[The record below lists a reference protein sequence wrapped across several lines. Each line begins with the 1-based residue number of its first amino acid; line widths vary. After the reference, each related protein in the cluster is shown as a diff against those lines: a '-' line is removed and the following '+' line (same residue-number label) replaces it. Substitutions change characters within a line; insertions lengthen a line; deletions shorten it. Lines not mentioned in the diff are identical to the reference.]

1 MVKEKAYAKINLFLN
16 VVAKRFDGFH
26 DLEMVMASL
35 ELHDVLEFR
44 KNTTN
49 DILITGDI
57 NMTDDYK
64 DNLVY
69 KVASFMQEEFNVFEG
84 VVINIKKN
92 IPVAAGLAGGS
103 ADAAATLRGL
113 NKLWKLNLSLDDM
126 AKLGLEFGSDIP
138 FCVYN
143 KLCIAK
149 GRGEEL
155 VFLNTKLNIPVLL
168 VNPFIKISTKDV
180 FAQVN
185 PDNIIEKKISNMTNA
200 IFNKNLDL
208 IIRELHNSLEEITFN
223 INPDI
228 RKLKNHIIDTGIKGV
243 LMSGSGSTIFAIE
256 GKKSKLQYSFDT
268 VRDDYYKI
276 ITKIR

>member
-35 ELHDVLEFR
+35 ELHDVLEF
-44 KNTTN
+44 KKHPDNEV
-49 DILITGDI
+49 LITGDTLI
-57 NMTDDYK
+57 TEDVK

-69 KVASFMQEEFNVFEG
+69 KIACFLKDEFNVNEG

-92 IPVAAGLAGGS
+92 IPIAAGLAGGS

-126 AKLGLEFGSDIP
+126 AKLGIEFGSDIP

-155 VFLNTKLNIPVLL
+155 VFLNQKLNIPVLI
-168 VNPFIKISTKDV
+168 VNPNIKISTKEV
-180 FAQVN
+180 FSQVN

-200 IFNKNLDL
+200 IFNKNFDL
-208 IIRELHNSLEEITFN
+208 ISRELHNSLEEITFKM
-223 INPDI
+223 NP
-228 RKLKNHIIDTGIKGV
+228 
-243 LMSGSGSTIFAIE
+243 
-256 GKKSKLQYSFDT
+256 
-268 VRDDYYKI
+268 
-276 ITKIR
+276 

>member
-44 KNTTN
+44 KNTT
-49 DILITGDI
+49 DEIVVISDLEITKDV
-57 NMTDDYK
+57 K

-69 KVASFMQEEFNVFEG
+69 QIAMFLKDEFEVKEG
-84 VVINIKKN
+84 VIININKN
-92 IPVAAGLAGGS
+92 IPIAAGLAGGS
-103 ADAAATLRGL
+103 ADAAATFRGL
-113 NKLWKLNLSLDDM
+113 NKFWKLNLTHDDM

-138 FCVYN
+138 FCIYN

-155 VFLNTKLNIPVLL
+155 VFLKTKLKIPVLL
-168 VNPFIKISTKDV
+168 VNPNILISTKEV
-180 FAQVN
+180 FKQVKS
-185 PDNIIEKKISNMTNA
+185 DNIIEKKMSDMTNA
-200 IFNKNLDL
+200 IFNKNFEL
-208 IIRELHNSLEEITFN
+208 ISRELHNSLEEITFKL
-223 INPDI
+223 NPEI
-228 RKLKNHIIDTGIKGV
+228 RKLKNHLIDTGLKGV
-243 LMSGSGSTIFAIE
+243 LMSGSGSTVFAIE
-256 GKKSKLQYSFDT
+256 NKKNKLQYSLGT
-268 VRDDYYKI
+268 LRDDYYKI